1 MEEFRF
7 PAHSSL
13 FLGILQPGFRE
24 NQKTYWKFPEFCNP
38 TQEYMWLV
46 QGLPIYRYICMEQSR
61 AEQGWLIRL
70 HYSILYQL
78 KLNYTSIREQ
88 PRDLFLTLDPMQ
100 NSPEVQLTQVLCS
113 KRCPGS
119 IWHITVDWS
128 NMGQIV
134 CVCVFLCVC
143 LTVTVYCQSLC
154 GTKGQCE

>member
-1 MEEFRF
+1 MLQPTSNQFIQRLA
-7 PAHSSL
+7 PIQLWSRVAKHSINSL
-13 FLGILQPGFRE
+13 VFQGGGIQISCSFLPVSGNPPTGIQRKSENVLKIPRILQPYSG
-24 NQKTYWKFPEFCNP
+24 
-38 TQEYMWLV
+38 
-46 QGLPIYRYICMEQSR
+46 IYVACPGPAHLQIYLHGAEQSR

-119 IWHITVDWS
+119 I
-128 NMGQIV
+128 
-134 CVCVFLCVC
+134 
-143 LTVTVYCQSLC
+143 
-154 GTKGQCE
+154 